1 MKRSLSLFSL
11 LAALMLCLQLLPLS
25 ALATTTTTTTAD
37 GLQVTVEMDKEMYE
51 PDEPIT
57 ATITLKNTKYTEV
70 TITNLEQLI
79 PEGFELADE
88 SRVALKN
95 KTLGAKASMK
105 LVVTMVR
112 SEDTAGDSEAEGDT
126 PVKIGSFQPPSLSQ
140 VFFGETAGVPHF
152 PFWCVFLL
160 AFIIFM
166 KLT

>member
-1 MKRSLSLFSL
+1 MKTIQRFWLLLLLLNFCIG
-11 LAALMLCLQLLPLS
+11 LAAP
-25 ALATTTTTTTAD
+25 ALAVTTTTTTED

-79 PEGFELADE
+79 PEGFELAEE

-112 SEDTAGDSEAEGDT
+112 SGEDTQEGAQDAGNV
-126 PVKIGSFQPPSLSQ
+126 VKIGSFEPPSLSE

-152 PFWCVFLL
+152 PFWCVLLVVFL
-160 AFIIFM
+160 IFM